1 MWPVSEGE
9 GGGLLRLAIA
19 MKIGELKKQNQVT
32 VYQTGRWNEILQKSI
47 SQGQQL
53 GLGEEFIRGMMEL
66 IHLES
71 IRKQEEVID
80 KVQ

>member
-1 MWPVSEGE
+1 MAV
-9 GGGLLRLAIA
+9 AV
-19 MKIGELKKQNQVT
+19 KIGKLKKDNQVT

-47 SQGQQL
+47 AQGAQL
-53 GLGEEFIRGMMEL
+53 GLGEEFVRGMMEL

-71 IRKQEEVID
+71 IRKQEEVIE